1 MLLFLILL
9 LLETAKT
16 AEASWWFAAE
26 LDPASLSDRLKFLVE
41 LVRLRAS
48 HVSALRSRLA
58 RAMHATHMLG
68 EEVLAVEFVM
78 TGGGLGWAIR
88 RGA

>member
-1 MLLFLILL
+1 MLFLILL

-26 LDPASLSDRLKFLVE
+26 LDPASLSDRIKFLIE
-41 LVRLRAS
+41 LVHLRAS
-48 HVSALRSRLA
+48 PVSALRPRLA
-58 RAMHATHMLG
+58 GAMHATHMLS